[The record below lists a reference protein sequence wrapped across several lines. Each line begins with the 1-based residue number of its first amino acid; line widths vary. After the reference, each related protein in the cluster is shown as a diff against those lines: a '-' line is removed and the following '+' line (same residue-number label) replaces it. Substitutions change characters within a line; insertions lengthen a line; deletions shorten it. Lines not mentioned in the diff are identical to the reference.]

1 MSNNNENKLI
11 PRLRFPEFQHSGEWE
26 VKKLGEVLVEP
37 KKKPVEDPTKYELLS
52 VRLHSLGVVNTGK
65 RPTKT
70 EKGRPYYI
78 RNINEILI
86 GRQNFHNGSIGIVKK
101 ENDGGVC
108 SNAISSFVVEN
119 EYLLFVFYY
128 VARKSYYSIAND
140 LIGGTG
146 QKEISH
152 KELLNFKIL
161 VPSLPE
167 QQKIASCLSSLD
179 EVIAG
184 ERQRLALLQQ
194 HKKGLLQQLFPQE
207 GETVPTLRF
216 KEFEDSGEW
225 EVKKLGEVGEIIT
238 GNTPPTNDTS
248 NYGGDRLFVSP
259 TDISE
264 DRYVCKTK
272 TTLSEKGFSKTRQIK
287 ENSVLVVCIGS
298 TIGKVAQNKYLCAT
312 NQQINSIITY
322 ENYSSD
328 FLYSSLQNLGTK
340 IKEIAGRQAVPIIK
354 NHFFQIFL

>member
-1 MSNNNENKLI
+1 MNNNNENKLI

-167 QQKIASCLSSLD
+167 QQKIAACLSS
-179 EVIAG
+179 
-184 ERQRLALLQQ
+184 
-194 HKKGLLQQLFPQE
+194 
-207 GETVPTLRF
+207 
-216 KEFEDSGEW
+216 
-225 EVKKLGEVGEIIT
+225 
-238 GNTPPTNDTS
+238 
-248 NYGGDRLFVSP
+248 
-259 TDISE
+259 
-264 DRYVCKTK
+264 
-272 TTLSEKGFSKTRQIK
+272 
-287 ENSVLVVCIGS
+287 
-298 TIGKVAQNKYLCAT
+298 
-312 NQQINSIITY
+312 
-322 ENYSSD
+322 
-328 FLYSSLQNLGTK
+328 
-340 IKEIAGRQAVPIIK
+340 
-354 NHFFQIFL
+354 